1 MKVWQF
7 GVLTFLACSVSGLR
21 AQNGDIEW
29 LPNYREALQIARA
42 THKPLLVEFRCEA

>member
-7 GVLTFLACSVSGLR
+7 GVLTVLAWSVSGR
-21 AQNGDIEW
+21 AQDGDIEW
-29 LPNYREALQIARA
+29 LPRYREALQVART